1 MWQKGTLVF
10 QENVHL
16 GTLRVMESFNR
27 NQRSSLSFPA
37 AVGEYLHSMLQPL
50 EEEVR
55 RFNVKYF
62 VLSGDEPREIANLMG
77 FETHGQ
83 ETMSL
88 LPQQFEDFV
97 DTFHGVTATK
107 LVNRYG
113 IPEYRAN
120 ILMPTIVLYSELLK
134 MVRPQSLL
142 ISPYGFCRG
151 CNCIQGRGT

>member
-1 MWQKGTLVF
+1 
-10 QENVHL
+10 
-16 GTLRVMESFNR
+16 
-27 NQRSSLSFPA
+27 
-37 AVGEYLHSMLQPL
+37 
-50 EEEVR
+50 
-55 RFNVKYF
+55 
-62 VLSGDEPREIANLMG
+62 
-77 FETHGQ
+77 
-83 ETMSL
+83 MSL

-142 ISPYGFCRG
+142 ISPYGFARV
-151 CNCIQGRGT
+151 